1 LIKRKN
7 RKEKLLE
14 LKGKTAIVTGSG
26 RGIGEGIALVLARE
40 GANVV
45 LTARKMDEIA
55 AVAKKIE
62 SQGGGAMP
70 FTADS
75 AKKADVQ
82 AMAAATVKQFGAID
96 ILVNN
101 AGIEGAPC
109 LTKELSEEQWDRVL
123 GVNLKGVFLCCQA
136 VIPQMMKQ
144 KKGRIVNISSTAGIR
159 MTFFGSLD
167 YTVSKHGVAGLNQHL
182 AWELADSNIT
192 VNTVCPGG
200 VQTPLMEAG
209 TTPEYRG
216 MTVKR
221 LVPLGRF
228 TTIEEIGEAVSF
240 LASDRAGMIT
250 GQMLAVDGGLLT
262 GFGEDLRA
270 VVRKR
275 MEAMKAGGKH

>member
-1 LIKRKN
+1 M
-7 RKEKLLE
+7 E

-45 LTARKMDEIA
+45 INDRTITKDAEGVVKKIIGLGRKAI
-55 AVAKKIE
+55 AVA
-62 SQGGGAMP
+62 
-70 FTADS
+70 
-75 AKKADVQ
+75 ADVSKKSEVT
-82 AMAAATVKQFGAID
+82 AMAEETVKKFGAID

-101 AGIEGAPC
+101 AGIEGPPGLA
-109 LTKELSEEQWDRVL
+109 KDLSEAQWDRVL

-144 KKGRIVNISSTAGIR
+144 RKGRIVNIGSIAAIR
-159 MTFFGSLD
+159 MTFFGSID
-167 YTVSKHGVAGLNQHL
+167 YTVSKHGVAGLTQHL

-192 VNTVCPGG
+192 VNAVCPGG
-200 VQTPLMEAG
+200 VLTPLMDEG
-209 TTPEYRG
+209 TTPELRD
-216 MTVKR
+216 TVTKR

-228 TTIEEIGEAVSF
+228 TTMEEIGEAVSF
-240 LASDRAGMIT
+240 LASDRAAMIT

-262 GFGEDLRA
+262 GYGEDLRA

-275 MEAMKAGGKH
+275 MAEMKAGGKH

>member
-1 LIKRKN
+1 M
-7 RKEKLLE
+7 E
-14 LKGKTAIVTGSG
+14 LKGKTAIVTGAG

-62 SQGGGAMP
+62 SQGGKALP
-70 FTADS
+70 FRADS
-75 AKKADVQ
+75 AKRADVQ
-82 AMAAATVKQFGAID
+82 AMAAATVEQFGAID

-101 AGIEGAPC
+101 AGIEGHPC
-109 LTKELSEEQWDRVL
+109 LTQDLSEEQWDRVL

-144 KKGRIVNISSTAGIR
+144 GQGRIVNIASTAAIR

-167 YTVSKHGVAGLNQHL
+167 YTVSKHGLAGLAQHL
-182 AWELADSNIT
+182 AWELADSHIT

-200 VQTPLMEAG
+200 VQTPLMEAS
-209 TTPEYRG
+209 TTPEYRE

-228 TTIEEIGEAVSF
+228 TTMEEIGEAVSF
-240 LASDRAGMIT
+240 LASDRAATIT

-275 MEAMKAGGKH
+275 MADMKAGEGKH

>member
-1 LIKRKN
+1 M
-7 RKEKLLE
+7 E

-45 LTARKMDEIA
+45 VNARRAEECAEVVKRIVSFGGKA
-55 AVAKKIE
+55 IAVA
-62 SQGGGAMP
+62 
-70 FTADS
+70 
-75 AKKADVQ
+75 ADVSKKDEVT
-82 AMAAATVKQFGAID
+82 ALAAETIKHFGAID

-101 AGIEGAPC
+101 AGIEGRPA
-109 LTKELSEEQWDRVL
+109 LAKDISEEQWDRVL

-144 KKGRIVNISSTAGIR
+144 GKGRIVNIASTAGLR

-182 AWELADSNIT
+182 AWELADSHIT
-192 VNTVCPGG
+192 VNTICPGG
-200 VQTPLMEAG
+200 VHTPLMEAS
-209 TTPEYRG
+209 TTPEYRDA
-216 MTVKR
+216 TLKR

-228 TTIEEIGEAVSF
+228 CTIEEIGEAVSF
-240 LASDRAGMIT
+240 LASDRAAMIT

-262 GFGEDLRA
+262 GFGEDLRP
-270 VVRKR
+270 VTRKR
-275 MEAMKAGGKH
+275 MEAMAAGGKH

>member
-1 LIKRKN
+1 M
-7 RKEKLLE
+7 ELE
-14 LKGKTAIVTGSG
+14 GKTAIVTGSG

-40 GANVV
+40 GANLVINARTLSKEAEGVV
-45 LTARKMDEIA
+45 QKIKAMGGKVIA
-55 AVAKKIE
+55 I
-62 SQGGGAMP
+62 P
-70 FTADS
+70 
-75 AKKADVQ
+75 ADVSKKDQ
-82 AMAAATVKQFGAID
+82 VAAMAAEAVKRFGAID

-101 AGIEGAPC
+101 AGIEGTPC
-109 LTKELSEEQWDRVL
+109 LTKDLSEEQWDRVL
-123 GVNLKGVFLCCQA
+123 GVNLKGIFLCCQA

-144 KKGRIVNISSTAGIR
+144 KKGRIVNIASTAGIR

-167 YTVSKHGVAGLNQHL
+167 YTVSKHGVTGLNQHL

-209 TTPEYRG
+209 TTPEYRE

-240 LASDRAGMIT
+240 LASDRAAMIY

-275 MEAMKAGGKH
+275 MADLKAGGKH

>member
-1 LIKRKN
+1 M
-7 RKEKLLE
+7 E
-14 LKGKTAIVTGSG
+14 LKGKTAIVTGAG

-62 SQGGGAMP
+62 SQGGKAMP
-70 FTADS
+70 FKADS

-101 AGIEGAPC
+101 AGIEGTPC
-109 LTKELSEEQWDRVL
+109 LTKDLSEEQWDRVL
-123 GVNLKGVFLCCQA
+123 SVNLKGVFLCCQA

-144 KKGRIVNISSTAGIR
+144 GKGRIVNISSTAGIR
-159 MTFFGSLD
+159 MTFFGSVD

-182 AWELADSNIT
+182 AWELADSHIT

-200 VQTPLMEAG
+200 VQTPLMEAT
-209 TTPEYRG
+209 TTPEYRE

-240 LASDRAGMIT
+240 LASDRAATIT
-250 GQMLAVDGGLLT
+250 GQVLAVDGGLLT

-275 MEAMKAGGKH
+275 MEAMKASGKH